1 MGFVGKKTEG
11 GGGTR
16 GTETRGPGEHTR
28 RHSPT
33 GEIKGKRKSG
43 DNQDQVWRHCTPTL
57 LGFQRL
63 RVPAAL
69 LLRHPTGAS
78 SDVCMRRNSLV
89 SRRQLRG
96 LPPRRGSFLHPR
108 RGTRTATHPL
118 RQTRLSHVFFFW
130 ERRLYSVRPPVR
142 SFPRTQRSETFNAEN
157 GGGIMAEREGRRRQ
171 QGRRANKIVIVEK
184 QAEILAPHG
193 QEWFRHRV
201 WVLNSSVLKGVFAA

>member
-118 RQTRLSHVFFFW
+118 RQTRLSHVFFFFW
-130 ERRLYSVRPPVR
+130 NVDCTPSVHPFVRFRARSAARRS
-142 SFPRTQRSETFNAEN
+142 TQKMAAASWQRGRE
-157 GGGIMAEREGRRRQ
+157 GGGSRGGGRT
-171 QGRRANKIVIVEK
+171 K
-184 QAEILAPHG
+184 
-193 QEWFRHRV
+193 
-201 WVLNSSVLKGVFAA
+201 S

>member
-1 MGFVGKKTEG
+1 MEKAGTVLTRERTNGTGVDDVYRVDEKRWVLSAKKRR

-43 DNQDQVWRHCTPTL
+43 DNQDQVWRHFTPTL

-63 RVPAAL
+63 RTPAVL
-69 LLRHPTGAS
+69 LLRHPTDAS

-118 RQTRLSHVFFFW
+118 RQTRLFHVFFFL
-130 ERRLYSVRPPVR
+130 ERRLYTVRPPVR
-142 SFPRTQRSETFNAEN
+142 FRARSAATFNAEN
-157 GGGIMAEREGRRRQ
+157 GGGIMQRGREGGGSRGG
-171 QGRRANKIVIVEK
+171 GRTK
-184 QAEILAPHG
+184 
-193 QEWFRHRV
+193 
-201 WVLNSSVLKGVFAA
+201 S